1 MKRAGGILMPI
12 SALPGKYGI
21 GSLGKE
27 AYAFADFLK
36 KSGQTYW
43 QILPL
48 GHTGYGDSPYQCVS
62 AYAGNPYFIDLELL
76 AEEGLLEPEE
86 LSSAQQVNTG
96 CIDFNQLYQTRYT
109 LLRKAFARGKDKEQE
124 PIAAFRKAQ
133 EQWLETYSLYM
144 SLKVSQGYQSWRVWE
159 KPLQQGVPK
168 VLKEK
173 QIELEEENTFWVFVQ
188 YEFYKQWQHLK
199 EYVNQ
204 LGLKIIGDLPFY
216 VAEDSSDV
224 WAYPENFQLDEKK
237 QPRYVAGCPPDTFA
251 KEGQFWGNPL
261 YDWEYLKHTNYQW
274 WMERMRFSLELY
286 DVVRIDH
293 FRGFESYWS
302 IPYGSATAKEGQWIK
317 GPGIDFFN
325 ALKKTFGEINV
336 IVEDLGFLSP
346 EIIRLKE
353 AVGYPGMSV
362 LQFAF
367 DQDASNRYLPH
378 HGIKNEVIYTGT
390 HDNPTI
396 KEWFKTVDEKVS
408 EHVKNYLKLNEQEE
422 YHWGFIRGAWSSVSD
437 LAITQMQDLLGLG
450 ESARMNR
457 PGTLGGNWKW
467 RMKEGVLTDE
477 LAQRIYSMTKLYGRN
492 LS

>member
-1 MKRAGGILMPI
+1 MKRASGILMPV

-62 AYAGNPYFIDLELL
+62 AYAGNPYLIDLELL
-76 AEEGLLEPEE
+76 AEEGLLEAEE
-86 LSSAQQVNTG
+86 LLSAEQVNTG
-96 CIDFNQLYQTRYT
+96 NIDFNKLYQTRYT
-109 LLRKAFARGKDKEQE
+109 LLRKAFERGKDKNQEALEAFKTEQ
-124 PIAAFRKAQ
+124 Q
-133 EQWLETYSLYM
+133 QWLETYSLYM
-144 SLKVSQGYQSWRVWE
+144 SLKVREGYKSWREWE
-159 KPLQQGVPK
+159 RPLQQGEPE
-168 VLKEK
+168 VLKEQQK
-173 QIELEEENTFWVFVQ
+173 VLAEENAFWVFVQ

-199 EYVNQ
+199 DYVNQ

-216 VAEDSSDV
+216 VAEDSCDV

-237 QPRYVAGCPPDTFA
+237 QPQYVAGCPPDAFT
-251 KEGQFWGNPL
+251 KDGQFWGNPL
-261 YDWEYLKHTNYQW
+261 YNWEYLKHTNYRW
-274 WMERMRFSLELY
+274 WMERMHFTLMLY

-302 IPYGSATAKEGQWIK
+302 IPYGSATAKEGQWVK
-317 GPGIDFFN
+317 GPGIDFFQ
-325 ALKKTFGEINV
+325 ALKKQFTKAEI

-346 EIIRLKE
+346 EVLDLKE
-353 AVGYPGMSV
+353 QIGYPGMSV

-367 DQDASNRYLPH
+367 DQDAHNRYLPH
-378 HGIKNEVIYTGT
+378 AAVKHAVMYTGT

-396 KEWFKTVDEKVS
+396 WEWLHTIDQGVRKQVQEYLVLKS
-408 EHVKNYLKLNEQEE
+408 EEDY
-422 YHWGFIRGAWSSVSD
+422 WGVVRGAWSSVSD

-450 ESARMNR
+450 QEARMNY
-457 PGTLGGNWKW
+457 PGAFGGNWKW
-467 RMKEGVLTDE
+467 RLQEDQLTQG
-477 LAQRIYSMTKLYGRN
+477 LAQKLYSMTKLYGRN
-492 LS
+492 